1 MIRQDQNALVLAP
14 MEGITDAPMRA
25 LQGEWSAFSFAV
37 SEYQRVAGQPIPEH
51 VFEREV
57 PELLTDSLTPSGLM
71 VYVQIL
77 GGDPDR
83 MAQSAVTAC
92 ETGAK
97 AIDINFGCPAPIV
110 NRNDGGAALLQFPDR
125 IFEVTKAVRDA
136 VPADIPV
143 SAKLRLGWDSTDAI
157 YKNAEMAQKA
167 GADWITVHARTK
179 MQGYN
184 PPVSWPHIG
193 EVRRNASVPVVANGD
208 IWNIDDFHQCQEETG
223 CNHFMIGRGAIAN
236 PLLPV
241 QIAKELGIYYG
252 TTLPDHDWDSLLR
265 TLMHYTVHF
274 GQGTKN
280 RMLMRMKQWVRI
292 AERFGDFEGFDVVK
306 RTESVD
312 EFLAA
317 LRTISPALAHT
328 DQEDSVLAQ
337 VR

>member
-1 MIRQDQNALVLAP
+1 
-14 MEGITDAPMRA
+14 
-25 LQGEWSAFSFAV
+25 
-37 SEYQRVAGQPIPEH
+37 
-51 VFEREV
+51 
-57 PELLTDSLTPSGLM
+57 
-71 VYVQIL
+71 
-77 GGDPDR
+77 
-83 MAQSAVTAC
+83 
-92 ETGAK
+92 
-97 AIDINFGCPAPIV
+97 
-110 NRNDGGAALLQFPDR
+110 
-125 IFEVTKAVRDA
+125 
-136 VPADIPV
+136 
-143 SAKLRLGWDSTDAI
+143 
-157 YKNAEMAQKA
+157 
-167 GADWITVHARTK
+167 
-179 MQGYN
+179 
-184 PPVSWPHIG
+184 
-193 EVRRNASVPVVANGD
+193 
-208 IWNIDDFHQCQEETG
+208 
-223 CNHFMIGRGAIAN
+223 MIGRGAIAN